1 MHVSFEWLIEPIKSA
16 EFFQTY
22 YERQPLLIERN
33 DPSRF
38 APLLSIAAIDRFL
51 ATTSP
56 RHPDVFLVD
65 AARKLSAEDYTLAS
79 ADTEG
84 SLDLPRVYELYCT
97 GATISLRHL
106 HESMP
111 ELAALCRAVEKVF
124 SSHFQ
129 TNIYLSPPNAQG
141 FATHFDSHDVFVL
154 QVAGSKI
161 WTLYDTLI
169 ELPLHAQ
176 GFDKDKH
183 IPGPATRDLTIRA
196 GDLFYCPRG
205 LFHSARST
213 DEPSLHITLGL
224 IGKTWADVLMEAV
237 SAACLSSPAFRANL
251 PTGFANPGFE
261 PAEAKATF
269 RTLVEQFARA
279 AELEPVLERFAED
292 FVTSRRPDLSGAL
305 QEVSGAPPIGPD
317 TRIAPRPHLICSLRE
332 EGEGLALLFGSTRL
346 TFPAAV
352 REPLTFALQGQ
363 PYAVRDLPGRLDDA
377 GKLVLVRRLIKEG
390 LLVRIAEPAHARGP
404 QRAYTEAT
412 TSRRR

>member
-1 MHVSFEWLIEPIKSA
+1 M
-16 EFFQTY
+16 
-22 YERQPLLIERN
+22 
-33 DPSRF
+33 
-38 APLLSIAAIDRFL
+38 
-51 ATTSP
+51 
-56 RHPDVFLVD
+56 FLVD

-84 SLDLPRVYELYCT
+84 SLDLPRVYELYRT

-176 GFDKDKH
+176 GFEKDKH

-251 PTGFANPGFE
+251 PAGFANPGFE

-305 QEVSGAPPIGPD
+305 QEVERRATDRPRHQDRAAPSSHLQPARRGRGPGTSVRIDAPHLPGSRARAADFRAAGPALRRPRPAGPPRRCRQARARAAPHQGGAAGAHCRARPCAWPSAGIHGSHNLTPPID
-317 TRIAPRPHLICSLRE
+317 H
-332 EGEGLALLFGSTRL
+332 
-346 TFPAAV
+346 PA
-352 REPLTFALQGQ
+352 
-363 PYAVRDLPGRLDDA
+363 
-377 GKLVLVRRLIKEG
+377 
-390 LLVRIAEPAHARGP
+390 
-404 QRAYTEAT
+404 
-412 TSRRR
+412 

>member
-176 GFDKDKH
+176 GFEKDKH
-183 IPGPATRDLTIRA
+183 IPGPATRELTIRA

-224 IGKTWADVLMEAV
+224 
-237 SAACLSSPAFRANL
+237 
-251 PTGFANPGFE
+251 
-261 PAEAKATF
+261 
-269 RTLVEQFARA
+269 
-279 AELEPVLERFAED
+279 RF
-292 FVTSRRPDLSGAL
+292 
-305 QEVSGAPPIGPD
+305 
-317 TRIAPRPHLICSLRE
+317 H
-332 EGEGLALLFGSTRL
+332 
-346 TFPAAV
+346 
-352 REPLTFALQGQ
+352 
-363 PYAVRDLPGRLDDA
+363 
-377 GKLVLVRRLIKEG
+377 
-390 LLVRIAEPAHARGP
+390 
-404 QRAYTEAT
+404 
-412 TSRRR
+412 

>member
-1 MHVSFEWLIEPIKSA
+1 MQVSFEWLIEPVKTP
-16 EFFQTY
+16 EFFAAY
-22 YERQPLLIERN
+22 YERQPLLVERN

-38 APLLSIAAIDRFL
+38 EPLLSIAAIDRFL

-65 AARKLSAEDYTLAS
+65 AARKLSAEDYTLANS
-79 ADTEG
+79 DTEG
-84 SLDLPRVYELYCT
+84 SLDLARVYELYRT

-106 HESMP
+106 HESLP

-141 FATHFDSHDVFVL
+141 FGTHFDSHDVFVL

-176 GFDKDKH
+176 GFEKETH
-183 IPGPATRDLTIRA
+183 IPGPPTRELTIRA

-251 PTGFANPGFE
+251 PAGFAGPGFD
-261 PAEAKATF
+261 PGEANATF
-269 RTLVEQFARA
+269 RALVEKFART
-279 AELEPVLERFAED
+279 AELEPILARFAED

-305 QEVSGAPPIGPD
+305 QEVSGALPID
-317 TRIAPRPHLICSLRE
+317 LETRVAARPHLICSLRE
-332 EGEGLALLFGSTRL
+332 EGESLALLFGATRL

-352 REPLTFALQGQ
+352 REPLEFALRGKIF
-363 PYAVRDLPGRLDDA
+363 AVRDLPGRLDEA
-377 GKLVLVRRLIKEG
+377 SKLVLVRRLVKEG
-390 LLVRIAEPAHARGP
+390 LLARTAEPAGARRP
-404 QRAYTEAT
+404 RPASAEAT
-412 TSRRR
+412 GPRRR

>member
-1 MHVSFEWLIEPIKSA
+1 MQVSFEWLIEPIKPA
-16 EFFQTY
+16 EFFETY

-65 AARKLSAEDYTLAS
+65 AARKLSAEDYTLAN

-84 SLDLPRVYELYCT
+84 SLDLPRVYELYRT

-183 IPGPATRDLTIRA
+183 IPGPATRELTIRA

-251 PTGFANPGFE
+251 PAGFANPGFDTRRGQGHV
-261 PAEAKATF
+261 PHAGGAV
-269 RTLVEQFARA
+269 RPHGRARA
-279 AELEPVLERFAED
+279 R
-292 FVTSRRPDLSGAL
+292 SRAL
-305 QEVSGAPPIGPD
+305 RG
-317 TRIAPRPHLICSLRE
+317 
-332 EGEGLALLFGSTRL
+332 GL
-346 TFPAAV
+346 
-352 REPLTFALQGQ
+352 
-363 PYAVRDLPGRLDDA
+363 RDLPPPGPL
-377 GKLVLVRRLIKEG
+377 RRLAGGRAARHRSAPTPG
-390 LLVRIAEPAHARGP
+390 LRRALISSAACAKRERAWHFCSDRRGSP
-404 QRAYTEAT
+404 
-412 TSRRR
+412 SRQPCASR

>member
-1 MHVSFEWLIEPIKSA
+1 MTIALSFEWLIEPITSA
-16 EFFQTY
+16 KFFETY
-22 YERQPLLIERN
+22 YEREPLLIER
-33 DPSRF
+33 SRSARY
-38 APLLSIAAIDRFL
+38 APLLSLDAIDHYL

-237 SAACLSSPAFRANL
+237 SAACLASPGSALTCRPATPSPVSTRRGQRPRSARWWMRSPARPSWARSRATCRRL
-251 PTGFANPGFE
+251 RQVAQARQLWPS
-261 PAEAKATF
+261 
-269 RTLVEQFARA
+269 ARA
-279 AELEPVLERFAED
+279 ARHD
-292 FVTSRRPDLSGAL
+292 TDHGRL
-305 QEVSGAPPIGPD
+305 QGRAAP
-317 TRIAPRPHLICSLRE
+317 APHLSAAE
-332 EGEGLALLFGSTRL
+332 EGREHRLVVRLQHHHAPGLCR
-346 TFPAAV
+346 
-352 REPLTFALQGQ
+352 
-363 PYAVRDLPGRLDDA
+363 
-377 GKLVLVRRLIKEG
+377 
-390 LLVRIAEPAHARGP
+390 
-404 QRAYTEAT
+404 
-412 TSRRR
+412 

>member
-1 MHVSFEWLIEPIKSA
+1 MQLSFEWLIAPIEPA
-16 EFFQTY
+16 EFFAAY

-38 APLLSIAAIDRFL
+38 ASLLSIAAIDRFL

-56 RHPDVFLVD
+56 RHPEVFLVD
-65 AARKLSAEDYTLAS
+65 AARKLSAEDYTLHN
-79 ADTEG
+79 ADAEG
-84 SLDLPRVYELYCT
+84 SLDLPRVYELYRT

-111 ELAALCRAVEKVF
+111 ELAALCRTVEKVF

-141 FATHFDSHDVFVL
+141 FPTHFDSHDVFVL

-161 WTLYDTLI
+161 WTLNDTLI

-176 GFDKDKH
+176 GFEKDKH
-183 IPGPATRDLTIRA
+183 IPGPATRELTIRA

-224 IGKTWADVLMEAV
+224 IGKTWADVLMEAL
-237 SAACLSSPAFRANL
+237 SAACLASPAFRANL
-251 PTGFANPGFE
+251 PAGFANPGFDA
-261 PAEAKATF
+261 AEAKATF
-269 RTLVEQFARA
+269 RSLVEQFART

-305 QEVSGAPPIGPD
+305 QEASGGPAIGPD
-317 TRIAPRPHLICSLRE
+317 TGVEPRPHLICSLRE

-346 TFPAAV
+346 TFPAVV
-352 REPLTFALQGQ
+352 REPLTFALQGR
-363 PYAVRDLPGRLDDA
+363 PFAVRDLPGRLDDA
-377 GKLVLVRRLIKEG
+377 GKIVLVRRLIKEG
-390 LLVRIAEPAHARGP
+390 LLVRSAEPA
-404 QRAYTEAT
+404 RAHRSPPACTEAT
-412 TSRRR
+412 ASRRR